1 MRKYGLIGYPLSHS
15 FSKRYFTE
23 RFVAEGV
30 TDAEYETYPLPGIS
44 QLSALLKSIP
54 DLKGLNVTIPYK
66 EAVIPFLDLP
76 DAVVQKIGACNCI
89 DIKDGKL
96 SGHNTD
102 VYGFRRSLSTKL
114 LPHHTQALVLGTGG
128 ASKAVCYVLDEL
140 NISWKLVSRTPD
152 QGSLAYDEI
161 SPDMYSTY
169 TLIINTTPLG
179 MYPNIGSLPPLN
191 YQYLNDKHL
200 LFDLVYNPETTAF
213 LQQGLNR
220 QATVLNGY
228 DMLIFQA
235 ERSWEIWNGSF

>member
-23 RFVAEGV
+23 RFIAEGV
-30 TDAEYETYPLPGIS
+30 TDAEYETYPLPEIS
-44 QLSALLKSIP
+44 QLSALLQSIP

-66 EAVIPFLDLP
+66 EAVLPFLDHP
-76 DAVVQKIGACNCI
+76 DEVVQKIGACNCI
-89 DIKDGKL
+89 NIQNGKL
-96 SGHNTD
+96 AGHNTD

-114 LPHHTQALVLGTGG
+114 LPHHNQALVLGTGG

-140 NISWKLVSRTPD
+140 NISWKLISRTAG
-152 QGSLAYDEI
+152 QHAYSYDEI
-161 SPDMYSTY
+161 SLEIYSTHM
-169 TLIINTTPLG
+169 LIVNTTPLG
-179 MYPNIGSLPPLN
+179 MYPNVESLPPL
-191 YQYLNDKHL
+191 QYEFLTDKHL

-213 LQQGLNR
+213 LQQGLDH

-235 ERSWEIWNGSF
+235 ERSWEIWNGGY